1 MIRIEFVYEYL
12 YEVKICTMEL
22 YKSPFDKLRSKESRL
37 FSQQVRSLLT
47 TVEQTTVDS
56 MEIILFLRRYFDI
69 FCRQVLYKRI
79 QSNGRISRFYPGFY
93 SLFFKFE
100 QCE

>member
-1 MIRIEFVYEYL
+1 MIRIEVEFVYEYL

-22 YKSPFDKLRSKESRL
+22 YRSPFDKLRSKESRL

-69 FCRQVLYKRI
+69 FYRQVLYKRI
-79 QSNGRISRFYPGFY
+79 RIERTDFKILSGI
-93 SLFFKFE
+93 LFVIF
-100 QCE
+100 